1 MLIQINSDKNIE
13 STAASIAHFSEI
25 IKEQLL
31 RFEEHITRVDVHLSD
46 VNGDKENGADKQCLM
61 ETKIKGGSP
70 IVVTTTEAT
79 PHMAVKFAGEK
90 IAILLEKALEKRR
103 VQS

>member
-61 ETKIKGGSP
+61 ETKIKGGRK
-70 IVVTTTEAT
+70 
-79 PHMAVKFAGEK
+79 PHSGYYY
-90 IAILLEKALEKRR
+90 R
-103 VQS
+103 SHPSHGS